1 MHTVVFS
8 FETQSLLKQGII
20 NSPPKREGD
29 MDLNRFYVRFVNLG
43 SFEFKKKLSPTLIIL
58 GVTFIFVLLSVYDLY
73 EDIVEEG
80 KEYVTE
86 DPKELIVYL
95 AMPIMFSLVAY
106 YWISTREYARKLKE
120 ANYMKD
126 IFTDVLKHDILNP
139 VGIALNAVNFALEER
154 PNDKNLQIIKK
165 NLLRVIEIVE
175 NASKLSK
182 IESTEKLELQ
192 KMDLKRIIDG
202 IVKDFEPLLDKNC
215 MVIENKI
222 DRSIPVM
229 ANPII
234 SEIFTNYISN
244 AIKYAKC
251 GGKIIID
258 AVDEGNYWKIR
269 VIDFGPG
276 VPDKYK
282 KVIFE
287 RFKRAKKEGIRG
299 LGLGLAI
306 VKRIAEL
313 HGGEVGVDDN
323 PEGGSIFWV
332 RLPKA
337 K

>member
-1 MHTVVFS
+1 
-8 FETQSLLKQGII
+8 
-20 NSPPKREGD
+20 
-29 MDLNRFYVRFVNLG
+29 MDLNRFYVRFTSIG
-43 SFEFKKKLSPTLIIL
+43 SFEFKKRFSPTVIIL
-58 GVTFIFVLLSVYDLY
+58 FATFLLVLFSLYDLY
-73 EDIVEEG
+73 EDIMEEG

-86 DPKELIVYL
+86 DPKELVVYL
-95 AMPIMFSLVAY
+95 AIPIMFGLVAY
-106 YWISTREYARKLKE
+106 YWISTREYARKLRE

-126 IFTDVLKHDILNP
+126 VFIDVLKHDILNP
-139 VGIALNAVNFALEER
+139 VGIALNAVNFALEDH
-154 PNDKNLQIIKK
+154 PNDRNLQIIKK

-182 IESTEKLELQ
+182 IESIEKLEMQ
-192 KMDLKRIIDG
+192 KVDLKRIIDG

-215 MVIENKI
+215 MNIENRINK
-222 DRSIPVM
+222 SIEVM

-234 SEIFTNYISN
+234 SEIFTNYLSN

-258 AVDEGNYWKIR
+258 AKDEGNYWKIM

-287 RFKRAKKEGIRG
+287 RFKRGKKEGIRG

-313 HGGEVGVDDN
+313 HGGEVGVEDN